1 MLRSI
6 LLSFLVSVLML
17 GAFAVISEE
26 YRTTT
31 QSNLANPVRA
41 AIAVAPMGETL
52 RESSQQAF
60 SRTE

>member
-41 AIAVAPMGETL
+41 AMAVAPMGETL

-60 SRTE
+60 SHTD